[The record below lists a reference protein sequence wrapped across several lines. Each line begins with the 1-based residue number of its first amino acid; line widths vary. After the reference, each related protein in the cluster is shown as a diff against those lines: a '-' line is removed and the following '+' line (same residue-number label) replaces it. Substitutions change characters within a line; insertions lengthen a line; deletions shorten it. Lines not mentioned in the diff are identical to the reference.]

1 MYSESKSLN
10 YKILS
15 AKLGLKSTGNSF
27 KYDMAGSDKVELSA
41 FKIVYYG
48 GRAFE
53 ML

>member
-27 KYDMAGSDKVELSA
+27 KCDMAGSDKVELSA